1 MNDSSLETA
10 DLNAPEGSN
19 EASAPAAET
28 PAAVAPVTA
37 NDAAVDAAAAA
48 TNLAPAEGDAA
59 PAEPAA
65 ATAKATPEMS
75 PAECAAK
82 LKALFPAIF
91 GGGVFKPLKL
101 RIQADIQERAPAQ
114 FSKAQLS
121 SFLRRHTGNTGYL
134 IALGKATHRFDLD
147 GQAVAELSEEH
158 RLAAR
163 EELARRRGLQ
173 QERLAA
179 EQAER
184 DLAQTQARNR
194 AGLLHD
200 FERTTLTL
208 PNFCVL
214 KGVTEA
220 ELPGL
225 LEIARAERA
234 AQPVREA
241 RPANAGPRGP
251 GRGRPEG
258 RGDGRGET
266 RGAGR
271 PAARGDGRGEGR
283 EQRGPR
289 GRAPGNR

>member
-1 MNDSSLETA
+1 MT
-10 DLNAPEGSN
+10 
-19 EASAPAAET
+19 
-28 PAAVAPVTA
+28 
-37 NDAAVDAAAAA
+37 
-48 TNLAPAEGDAA
+48 
-59 PAEPAA
+59 
-65 ATAKATPEMS
+65 

-91 GGGVFKPLKL
+91 GGGFKPLKL

-147 GQAVAELSEEH
+147 GQPVAELSEEH

-173 QERLAA
+173 QERQAA

-241 RPANAGPRGP
+241 RPANAAPRGP

-258 RGDGRGET
+258 RSEG

-271 PAARGDGRGEGR
+271 PAGRGDGRGDGR

-289 GRAPGNR
+289 GRAPGAR